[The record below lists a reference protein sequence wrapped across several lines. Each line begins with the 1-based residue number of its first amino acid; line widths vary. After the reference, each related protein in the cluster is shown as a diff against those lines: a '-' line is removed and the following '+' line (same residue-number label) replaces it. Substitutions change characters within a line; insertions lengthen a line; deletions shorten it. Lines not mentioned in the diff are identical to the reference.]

1 MESPPISII
10 STAVASA
17 SGRSSTLPPQASL
30 PPIQPWCPSQISRAG
45 AVSTAYIPLYKVAEL
60 NQSNT
65 QTVPNGKPR
74 PAVFRLEDPLSI
86 NQQSIQPSL
95 TGFVAINGT
104 TITEGAV
111 EVGSDFSGEGLELE
125 PDALTDF
132 NPTPVASR
140 IPSSKPGL
148 A

>member
-1 MESPPISII
+1 M
-10 STAVASA
+10 
-17 SGRSSTLPPQASL
+17 
-30 PPIQPWCPSQISRAG
+30 
-45 AVSTAYIPLYKVAEL
+45 STAYIPLYKVAEL
-60 NQSNT
+60 NQSNA
-65 QTVPNGKPR
+65 QTAPNGKPR

-86 NQQSIQPSL
+86 NQQSTQPSL

-111 EVGSDFSGEGLELE
+111 EQFVDSDFSGEGLELE